1 MENIGLL
8 SAFLAGI
15 ASFLSPCV
23 LPLVPGYLSFIS
35 GRSLDDLSADG
46 GRRWRAATLIR
57 ILLFILGFSAVFVAM
72 GAAASTVGGFLR
84 GHLPL
89 FNRIAGVV
97 IILFGLQFAGVIRLR
112 TLMSDKRY
120 HGKVIGGPVG
130 AVLLGAA
137 FAFGW
142 TPCVGPILF
151 SILAFAGTQETVGRG
166 VALLAAYSAGIAL
179 PLLIVGLAVDRFL
192 GFLGRYGRYVRWIEI
207 GGGVLLIAMGL
218 LVFTGR
224 FRIIADLLSAA
235 GR

>member
-1 MENIGLL
+1 MENIGIL

-23 LPLVPGYLSFIS
+23 LPLVPGYLSFVS
-35 GRSLDDLSADG
+35 GRSLDDLSG
-46 GRRWRAATLIR
+46 GGEARRAATLIR
-57 ILLFILGFSAVFVAM
+57 ILLFILGFSAVFVSM
-72 GAAASTVGGFLR
+72 GAAATTVGGFLR

-112 TLMSDKRY
+112 ALMSDRRY

-179 PLLIVGLAVDRFL
+179 PLVIVGLAVDRFL

-224 FRIIADLLSAA
+224 FRIIADLLAAA

>member
-23 LPLVPGYLSFIS
+23 LPLVPGYLSFVS
-35 GRSLDDLSADG
+35 GRTLDDLSAGG
-46 GRRWRAATLIR
+46 GRERGATLLR
-57 ILLFILGFSAVFVAM
+57 ILLFIVGFSAVFVSM

-84 GHLPL
+84 SHLPL
-89 FNRIAGVV
+89 FNRIAGAV
-97 IILFGLQFAGVIRLR
+97 IILFGLQFAGVIRMR
-112 TLMSDKRY
+112 ALMSDKRY
-120 HGKVIGGPVG
+120 HGKVIGGPIG
-130 AVLLGAA
+130 AILLGAA

-151 SILAFAGTQETVGRG
+151 SILAFAGTQETVARG

-207 GGGVLLIAMGL
+207 GGGILLVAMGV

-224 FRIIADLLSAA
+224 FRIIADLLTAA